1 MNKALNALYALQQ
14 VDTALAL
21 ANRQFRALDQ
31 GQTEQAAAESAR
43 ALHARTV
50 HEHHETAGDLKD
62 SELELKTLEENR
74 KKFETKLYSGKV
86 TAFKELES
94 IQQEIEALGRQRGRL
109 DERIL
114 TLMDQLEARRAA
126 EAETEK
132 KLAEAEAALAAKQ
145 AAYKAAAR
153 KLAVQIQSLTAQ
165 RVQLAAPVAANL
177 MTRYEAIRKSKQG
190 VGISKIEGGLCGG
203 CHTQLPTALI
213 TSVERTEAVETCE
226 NCGRLLC
233 VDESA

>member
-1 MNKALNALYALQQ
+1 MNQSLNALYALQQ

-21 ANRQFRALDQ
+21 AYRQYRALDQ
-31 GQTEQAAAESAR
+31 GLAEQAAAESAR

-50 HEHHETAGDLKD
+50 HEHHATAGDLKD

-94 IQQEIEALGRQRGRL
+94 LQQEIEALGRQRGRL

-132 KLAEAEAALAAKQ
+132 KQAEAEAALATKQ

-153 KLAVQIQSLTAQ
+153 KLAVQIQALTTQ
-165 RVQLAAPVAANL
+165 REQFAGPIAPGLLN
-177 MTRYEAIRKSKQG
+177 RYEAIRKAKQG
-190 VGISKIEGGLCGG
+190 LGIGKIEDGMCNA

-213 TSVERTEAVETCE
+213 RSVEDTAAVETCE

-233 VDESA
+233 TGE